1 MYIYKKL
8 KKILKF
14 IIFKQYYMSIHK
26 IYNRK
31 LSDLTNGVDD
41 VIIYTEVV
49 DILDTSI
56 SIELIRK
63 HLDLIDESYEK
74 EELFGNMF
82 GNVKRYRARVGLVI
96 FDIIMTSKNML
107 DTRNG
112 SRIINTVI
120 RKIDKFVEYD
130 KIWFDEIKVRT
141 SSGSHI
147 NGTDALLR
155 IRDGIVRYMAATD
168 ILEYMDKIM
177 SMAETK
183 PKIRERTYGHMTLRT
198 LKY

>member
-1 MYIYKKL
+1 
-8 KKILKF
+8 
-14 IIFKQYYMSIHK
+14 MSIHK

-168 ILEYMDKIM
+168 ILESIDKIM
-177 SMAETK
+177 YRTK
-183 PKIRERTYGHMTLRT
+183 TQPKIRERTYGHMTLRT